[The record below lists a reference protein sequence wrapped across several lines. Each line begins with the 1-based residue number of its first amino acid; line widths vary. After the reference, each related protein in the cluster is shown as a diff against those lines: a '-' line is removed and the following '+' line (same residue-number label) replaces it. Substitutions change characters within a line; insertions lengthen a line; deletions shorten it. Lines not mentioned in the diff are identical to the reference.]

1 MAGPFEIKLS
11 RFGPSGRILDW
22 RACLLAL
29 ACISG
34 PAMAAGAP
42 DDDVL
47 GHALQAEFAL
57 QAGELPQAAAGYAAA
72 AAHSRR
78 IDLIERAATVALY
91 AKDYASAEQVGQR
104 WLAVDPKAVG
114 ARRTL
119 AWAAMAR
126 GQRAAAEAHLA
137 ELLAE
142 GTVEAQ
148 RAVAQVLV
156 AAENRKESPATLKL
170 LADAGA
176 LVDLADGPHWSA
188 VASNLGE
195 YPTAIRLSQAETRA
209 SPKDAEAWRRSAQV
223 LLAAGEKESARKSM
237 EKALDLAPDDF
248 DLRIALA
255 GLHAEAGNVA
265 RADRVLA
272 QARPQDD
279 RVFAARLANVA
290 AKSDRK
296 LLKRI
301 ERALLQSEAS
311 EVPTRAFLLGQ
322 LYELREEPD
331 LALSW
336 YAQEPS
342 GAAWAEAQLRRGVL
356 LARDK
361 QDVSGARSLLAELR
375 RQVDDSDQRVD
386 AWLLEAELLTP
397 VDRKAAGQVY
407 DEALAQNGQDVR
419 LLYSRALF
427 RIGDDDVAGLER
439 DLRSILALD
448 PENVQAL
455 NALGYTLADRTDR
468 HQEALGY
475 IERAYAKRPDDG
487 AFIDSMGWV
496 QYRLGN
502 LDEALKY
509 LRRAWELV
517 QDGEVGS
524 HLAEV
529 LWVSGRKDEART
541 LWQELLQRFGDN
553 AALLESV
560 RRLQPDLL
568 P

>member
-1 MAGPFEIKLS
+1 MAGPREIKLPPVS
-11 RFGPSGRILDW
+11 RIGRVARW
-22 RACLLAL
+22 RGWVLAL
-29 ACISG
+29 ACTVG
-34 PAMAAGAP
+34 PAMASNPP
-42 DDDVL
+42 DGDVL

-78 IDLIERAATVALY
+78 SDLIERAATVALY
-91 AKDYASAEQVGQR
+91 AKDYPSAEQVGRR
-104 WLAVDPKAVG
+104 WLEIDAQAVG

-126 GQRAAAEAHLA
+126 GQRELAEAQLEA
-137 ELLAE
+137 LLAA

-156 AAENRKESPATLKL
+156 AAENRKDSPATLKR

-176 LVDLADGPHWSA
+176 LVEIENGPHWSA

-237 EKALDLAPDDF
+237 EKALDLAPEDF

-279 RVFAARLANVA
+279 RVYAARLANVA
-290 AKSDRK
+290 AKSDPK

-301 ERALLQSEAS
+301 ERGLLQSDSS
-311 EVPTRAFLLGQ
+311 EVRSRAFLLGQ

-336 YAQEPS
+336 YAQEPA
-342 GAAWAEAQLRRGVL
+342 GGAWAEAQLRRGVL

-361 QDVSGARSLLAELR
+361 QDVRGARSLLAELR
-375 RQVDDSDQRVD
+375 RRVDDADQRVD
-386 AWLLEAELLTP
+386 AWLLEAELLAP

-427 RIGDDDVAGLER
+427 RIGDDDVAGLEQ

-448 PENVQAL
+448 PENAQAL

-475 IERAYAKRPDDG
+475 IERAYARHPDDG

-517 QDGEVGS
+517 PDGEVGS

-529 LWVSGRKDEART
+529 LWVSGRQDEARA
-541 LWQELLQRFGDN
+541 LWRELLQRFGDN
-553 AALLESV
+553 AALRESV
-560 RRLQPDLL
+560 RRLQPELL

>member
-1 MAGPFEIKLS
+1 MAGPREIKLPPVS
-11 RFGPSGRILDW
+11 RIGRVARW
-22 RACLLAL
+22 RGWVLAL
-29 ACISG
+29 ACTVG
-34 PAMAAGAP
+34 PAMASNPP
-42 DDDVL
+42 DGDVL

-78 IDLIERAATVALY
+78 SDLIERAATVALY
-91 AKDYASAEQVGQR
+91 AKDYPSAEQVGRR
-104 WLAVDPKAVG
+104 WLEIDAQAVG

-126 GQRAAAEAHLA
+126 GQRELAEAQLEA
-137 ELLAE
+137 LLAA

-156 AAENRKESPATLKL
+156 AAENRKDSPATLKR

-176 LVDLADGPHWSA
+176 LVEIENGPHWSA

-237 EKALDLAPDDF
+237 EKALNLAPEDF

-279 RVFAARLANVA
+279 RVYAARLANVA
-290 AKSDRK
+290 AKSDPK

-301 ERALLQSEAS
+301 ERGLLQSDSS
-311 EVPTRAFLLGQ
+311 EVRSRAFLLGQ

-336 YAQEPS
+336 YAQEPA
-342 GAAWAEAQLRRGVL
+342 GGAWAEAQLRRGVL

-361 QDVSGARSLLAELR
+361 QDVRGARSLLAELR
-375 RQVDDSDQRVD
+375 RRVDDADQRVD
-386 AWLLEAELLTP
+386 AWLLEAELLAP

-427 RIGDDDVAGLER
+427 RIGDDDVAGLEQ

-448 PENVQAL
+448 PENAQAL

-475 IERAYAKRPDDG
+475 IERAYARHPDDG

-517 QDGEVGS
+517 PDGEVGS

-529 LWVSGRKDEART
+529 LWVSGRQDEARA
-541 LWQELLQRFGDN
+541 LWRELLQRFGDN
-553 AALLESV
+553 AALRESV
-560 RRLQPDLL
+560 RRLQPELL

>member
-1 MAGPFEIKLS
+1 MAGAFEIKFPQ
-11 RFGPSGRILDW
+11 FGPIDRVVDW
-22 RACLLAL
+22 RAWLLAL
-29 ACISG
+29 ACSAG
-34 PAMAAGAP
+34 PAMAATAP

-72 AAHSRR
+72 AAHSQR

-104 WLAVDPKAVG
+104 WLAVDPGAVG

-126 GQRAAAEAHLA
+126 GQGEAAQAQ
-137 ELLAE
+137 LLAMLGE

-156 AAENRKESPATLKL
+156 AAESRKDSPAVLKQ

-176 LVDLADGPHWSA
+176 LVEIENGPHWSA

-195 YPTAIRLSQAETRA
+195 HSTAIRMAQAETGAR
-209 SPKDAEAWRRSAQV
+209 PKDAGAWRRSAQV
-223 LLAAGEKESARKSM
+223 LLAAGEKASARKSM

-290 AKSDRK
+290 AKIDPK

-301 ERALLQSEAS
+301 ERALLQSES
-311 EVPTRAFLLGQ
+311 SDVPTRAFLLGQ

-342 GAAWAEAQLRRGVL
+342 GGAWAEAQLRRGVL

-361 QDVSGARSLLAELR
+361 QDVPGARLLLAELR
-375 RQVDDSDQRVD
+375 RQVDDADQRVD

-427 RIGDDDVAGLER
+427 RVGDDDVAGLEQ

-502 LDEALKY
+502 FDEALRY

-529 LWVSGRKDEART
+529 LWVSGRHDEARA
-541 LWQELLQRFGDN
+541 LWTELLQRFGDN

>member
-1 MAGPFEIKLS
+1 MAGPREIKLPPVS
-11 RFGPSGRILDW
+11 RIGRVARW
-22 RACLLAL
+22 RGWVLAMACTV
-29 ACISG
+29 G
-34 PAMAAGAP
+34 PAMASNPP
-42 DDDVL
+42 DGDVL

-78 IDLIERAATVALY
+78 SDLIERAATVALY
-91 AKDYASAEQVGQR
+91 AKDYPSAEQVGRR
-104 WLAVDPKAVG
+104 WLEIDAQAVG

-126 GQRAAAEAHLA
+126 GQRELAEAQLEA
-137 ELLAE
+137 LLAA

-156 AAENRKESPATLKL
+156 AAENRKDSPATLKR

-176 LVDLADGPHWSA
+176 LVEIENGPHWSA

-237 EKALDLAPDDF
+237 EKALDLAPEDF

-279 RVFAARLANVA
+279 RVYAARLANVA
-290 AKSDRK
+290 AKSDPK

-301 ERALLQSEAS
+301 ERGLLQSDSS
-311 EVPTRAFLLGQ
+311 EVRSRAFLLGQ

-336 YAQEPS
+336 YAQEPA
-342 GAAWAEAQLRRGVL
+342 GGAWAEAQLRRGVL

-361 QDVSGARSLLAELR
+361 QDVGGARSLLAELR
-375 RQVDDSDQRVD
+375 RRVDDADQRVD
-386 AWLLEAELLTP
+386 AWLLEAELLAP

-427 RIGDDDVAGLER
+427 RIGDDDVAGLEQ

-448 PENVQAL
+448 PENAQAL

-475 IERAYAKRPDDG
+475 IERAYARHPDDG

-517 QDGEVGS
+517 PDGEVGS

-529 LWVSGRKDEART
+529 LWVSGRQDEARA
-541 LWQELLQRFGDN
+541 LWRELLQRFGDN
-553 AALLESV
+553 AALRESV
-560 RRLQPDLL
+560 RRLQPELL